1 MKTDK
6 KLSIKII
13 RKIVFVCIILIC
25 IFTVGVLAGRSNLV
39 DVTIVFADDTEIS
52 VMTQN
57 VKVSDILEENHI
69 ILLPDEEV
77 EPDLDSNIDVARKIV
92 ISKAKDEKVVVA
104 EDVESVS
111 TEEILGKYVTITE
124 KIITEQVE
132 IPFETITKDVS
143 REGTETTDRV
153 LQNGQNGLKEI
164 KYRAKF
170 QDDVEIERTVI
181 SETVIKEPVDKIIQI
196 STKISSRSAIRSNSI
211 APSTIAASVE
221 GMQGRV
227 VNLNASAYTAS
238 TCGKAVGSAGYGITS
253 SGAAAK
259 SYYTVAAGAAYPI
272 GTVVYIPY
280 FASAPNEGWFV
291 VQDRGGAISNNR
303 IDIYFDTVAECQQ
316 FGRRNLECYIY
327 N

>member
-1 MKTDK
+1 METDK

-13 RKIVFVCIILIC
+13 RKIVFVCIILISL
-25 IFTVGVLAGRSNLV
+25 FTVGVFASRSNLT

-52 VMTQN
+52 VMTSN
-57 VKVSDILEENHI
+57 VKVSDILDENHI
-69 ILLPDEEV
+69 LLLPDEVV
-77 EPDLDSNIDVARKIV
+77 EPNLDSNIDIARKII

-104 EDVESVS
+104 EDVKSVS

-132 IPFETITKDVS
+132 IPFETVTKDVS
-143 REGTETTDRV
+143 KEGTETTDRV
-153 LQNGQNGLKEI
+153 LQAGKNGLKEI

-170 QDDVEIERTVI
+170 QDEVEIERTVI
-181 SETVIKEPVDKIIQI
+181 SENVIKEPVDKIIQI
-196 STKISSRSAIRSNSI
+196 STKISSRSAIRNNSTTP
-211 APSTIAASVE
+211 AMLSASVE
-221 GMQGRV
+221 GVQGRAV
-227 VNLNASAYTAS
+227 TLNASAYTAA
-238 TCGKAVGSAGYGITS
+238 TCGKAPGSPGYGITS

-259 SYYTVAAGAAYPI
+259 SYYTVAAGGAYPI

-280 FASAPNEGWFV
+280 FQNAPNGGWFV

-303 IDIYFDTVAECQQ
+303 IDIYFDSIGECRQ
-316 FGRRNLECYIY
+316 FGRRNLECYVY